1 MIGGA
6 IYQLLNVPDVTNL
19 VEQLNF
25 GLAPQENLFP
35 RIVITERSTP
45 ENYKDGYSIINHD
58 VEINIYAS
66 KAKDGNG
73 GFLQASN
80 IADMVAFKL
89 YRYKGTIGGKRID
102 QTLLSNQEILF
113 DNSSQCA
120 RVIMEYSVR
129 ENLTDSLQVALQTF
143 KERIK
148 IDDGILE
155 NYDCLA
161 DAMINL

>member
-6 IYQLLNVPDVTNL
+6 IYQILNVPDVTNL

-80 IADMVAFKL
+80 IADAIETIL
-89 YRYKGTIGGKRID
+89 YRYKGIVSGKRID

-129 ENLTDSLQVALQTF
+129 ENISGMPQGDIQDLVQTISA
-143 KERIK
+143 E
-148 IDDGILE
+148 GAILE
-155 NYDCLA
+155 NLACLV
-161 DAMINL
+161 DEMNNL

>member
-6 IYQLLNVPDVTNL
+6 IYQILNVPEVTNL

-45 ENYKDGYSIINHD
+45 ENFKDGYSIINHD

-80 IADMVAFKL
+80 IADMVAFRL
-89 YRYKGTIGGKRID
+89 YRYKGIIGGKRID

-129 ENLTDSLQVALQTF
+129 ENITGMPQGDIQDLVQTISA
-143 KERIK
+143 E
-148 IDDGILE
+148 GAILE
-155 NYDCLA
+155 NFACLV
-161 DAMINL
+161 DNVTNL

>member
-6 IYQLLNVPDVTNL
+6 IYQLLNVPAITNL
-19 VEQLNF
+19 VEQLNY

-80 IADMVAFKL
+80 IADMVEFKL
-89 YRYKGTIGGKRID
+89 YRYKGIIGGKRID

-129 ENLTDSLQVALQTF
+129 ENITGMPQGDIQDLVQTISA
-143 KERIK
+143 E
-148 IDDGILE
+148 GAILE
-155 NYDCLA
+155 NLACLV
-161 DAMINL
+161 DNVTNL

>member
-6 IYQLLNVPDVTNL
+6 IYQILNVPEVTNL

-80 IADMVAFKL
+80 IADMVEFKL
-89 YRYKGTIGGKRID
+89 YRYKGIIGGKRID

-129 ENLTDSLQVALQTF
+129 ENITGMPQGDIQDLVQTISA
-143 KERIK
+143 E
-148 IDDGILE
+148 GAILE
-155 NYDCLA
+155 NLACLV
-161 DAMINL
+161 DNVTNL